1 MTEQQ
6 INESPMAG
14 SDAPAKE
21 ELIWEGCPKWQ
32 ADFNE
37 LSMAVL
43 LALFGIVLLIFF
55 LVKYPAGST
64 FGSIFKVYIELAML
78 LFAAG
83 WFAWIRVKRRNQRFK
98 ISNLNLE
105 YESGVFSKTIQN
117 LEMWRIKDIV
127 FHQTLGERMLGVTRV
142 ELITTDPTT
151 PVIILE
157 GLPPGRRVFDD
168 IKQAFLLAKQR
179 RNIIGYVD

>member
-1 MTEQQ
+1 MTEQPLSQ
-6 INESPMAG
+6 APTAG
-14 SDAPAKE
+14 SDAPAE
-21 ELIWEGCPKWQ
+21 ESLIWEGCPKWQ
-32 ADFNE
+32 ADFNK
-37 LSMAVL
+37 LSLTVLIALGGLAVMIL
-43 LALFGIVLLIFF
+43 L
-55 LVKYPAGST
+55 LVKTSWHYGITVIPWLGAVV
-64 FGSIFKVYIELAML
+64 FG
-78 LFAAG
+78 AG
-83 WFAWIRVKRRNQRFK
+83 WFAWIRVSRRNQRFK
-98 ISNLNLE
+98 ITNLNLE
-105 YESGVFSKTIQN
+105 YESGVFNKTIQN

-151 PVIILE
+151 PIIILE

>member
-1 MTEQQ
+1 MTEQPLSQ
-6 INESPMAG
+6 APTAG
-14 SDAPAKE
+14 SDAPAE
-21 ELIWEGCPKWQ
+21 ESLIWEGCPKWQ
-32 ADFNE
+32 ADFNK
-37 LSMAVL
+37 LSLTVL
-43 LALFGIVLLIFF
+43 IALGAIAWIILFM
-55 LVKYPAGST
+55 VKWPAGGT
-64 FGSIFKVYIELAML
+64 FGSILKIYIPLAL
-78 LFAAG
+78 LVFGAG
-83 WFAWIRVKRRNQRFK
+83 WFAWIRVSRRNQRFK
-98 ISNLNLE
+98 ITNLNLE
-105 YESGVFSKTIQN
+105 YESGVFNKTIQN

-151 PVIILE
+151 PIIILE

>member
-1 MTEQQ
+1 MTEQPLSQ
-6 INESPMAG
+6 
-14 SDAPAKE
+14 APAAGADQPAE
-21 ELIWEGCPKWQ
+21 EKLIWEGCPKWQ
-32 ADFNE
+32 ADFNK
-37 LSMAVL
+37 LSLTVL
-43 LALFGIVLLIFF
+43 IALAAIVLMILLKGKLGWGAWISI
-55 LVKYPAGST
+55 YP
-64 FGSIFKVYIELAML
+64 ELAML

-83 WFAWIRVKRRNQRFK
+83 WFAWIRVSRRNQRYK

>member
-6 INESPMAG
+6 NSESPMVG
-14 SDAPAKE
+14 SDQPAE
-21 ELIWEGCPKWQ
+21 EKLIWEGCPKWQ
-32 ADFNE
+32 ADFNR

-43 LALFGIVLLIFF
+43 LALFGLVLMIFF
-55 LVKYPAGST
+55 LAKYPAGST
-64 FGSIFKVYIELAML
+64 FGSIVKVYIELAML
-78 LFAAG
+78 LFGAG
-83 WFAWIRVKRRNQRFK
+83 WFAWIRVQRRNQRFK

-151 PVIILE
+151 PIIILE

>member
-1 MTEQQ
+1 MTELD
-6 INESPMAG
+6 INSAPMAG
-14 SDAPAKE
+14 SDAPAE
-21 ELIWEGCPKWQ
+21 EKLIWEGCPKWQ

-37 LSMAVL
+37 LSLASLLSLFGLVLMIFL
-43 LALFGIVLLIFF
+43 LAKTSWHAAFTV
-55 LVKYPAGST
+55 YP
-64 FGSIFKVYIELAML
+64 ELAML
-78 LFAAG
+78 LAGAG

-98 ISNLNLE
+98 ITNLNLE

-142 ELITTDPTT
+142 ELTTTDPTT
-151 PVIILE
+151 PIIVLE

-168 IKQAFLLAKQR
+168 IKQAFMLAKQR

>member
-1 MTEQQ
+1 MTERQ
-6 INESPMAG
+6 NSESPMVG
-14 SDAPAKE
+14 SDQPAE
-21 ELIWEGCPKWQ
+21 EKLIWEGCPKWQ
-32 ADFNE
+32 ADFNR
-37 LSMAVL
+37 LSLSVL
-43 LALFGIVLLIFF
+43 LALFGLLLII
-55 LVKYPAGST
+55 L
-64 FGSIFKVYIELAML
+64 FKAKWGWNNIISVYIPLAMMV
-78 LFAAG
+78 FAAG
-83 WFAWIRVKRRNQRFK
+83 WFAWIRVQRRNQRFK

-151 PVIILE
+151 PIIILE